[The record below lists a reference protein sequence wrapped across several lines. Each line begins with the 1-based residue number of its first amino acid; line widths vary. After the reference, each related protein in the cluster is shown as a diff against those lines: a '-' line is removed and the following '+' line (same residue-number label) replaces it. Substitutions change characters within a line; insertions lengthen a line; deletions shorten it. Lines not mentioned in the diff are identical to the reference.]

1 MRSSA
6 VDADLEIVCDRSY
19 ANASF
24 LRTGQLHADAWRNVI
39 GETTGPVLRI
49 TDGCDL
55 SAATI
60 ASGTACEQAL
70 S

>member
-1 MRSSA
+1 MQSSA
-6 VDADLEIVCDRSY
+6 IDADLKIMCDRSY
-19 ANASF
+19 ANVSI
-24 LRTGQLHADAWRNVI
+24 LRTGQLHADAWRNAI

-49 TDGCDL
+49 TDGYDL